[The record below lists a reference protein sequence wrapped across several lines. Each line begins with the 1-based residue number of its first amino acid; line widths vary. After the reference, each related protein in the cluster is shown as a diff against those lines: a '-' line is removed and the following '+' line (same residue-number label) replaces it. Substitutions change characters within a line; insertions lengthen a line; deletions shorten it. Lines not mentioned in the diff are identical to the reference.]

1 MIPLFIYINQALI
14 NQTTKLSNQV
24 NKIQQDMK
32 TMKHVQDE
40 FQEMFQCL
48 EEGILLVRDQ
58 TINFSNDLFKDII
71 SRLKVNNA
79 ENEYT
84 DTLDL
89 KIFKVFRKN
98 EDLKDNKSE
107 SSDYP

>member
-40 FQEMFQCL
+40 FQEMLQCL
-48 EEGILLVRDQ
+48 EEGILLVRD
-58 TINFSNDLFKDII
+58 
-71 SRLKVNNA
+71 
-79 ENEYT
+79 
-84 DTLDL
+84 
-89 KIFKVFRKN
+89 
-98 EDLKDNKSE
+98 
-107 SSDYP
+107 